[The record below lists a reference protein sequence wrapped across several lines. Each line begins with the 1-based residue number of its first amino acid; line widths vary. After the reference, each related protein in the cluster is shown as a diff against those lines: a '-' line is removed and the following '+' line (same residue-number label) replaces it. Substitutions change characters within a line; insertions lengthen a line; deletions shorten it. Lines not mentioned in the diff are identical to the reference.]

1 MPLTAADSANRSR
14 DRRIFALAI
23 PALGALAAEPT
34 YLLVDTAIVGH
45 LGTTQLAALAMAATF
60 LGSAFWLFNFLAY
73 GTTAQVSRLHGAG
86 DPAGAGVVSAQALW
100 LALAIGAAL
109 VVAGELLAPQI
120 VAMLQGEGAVGAK
133 AETYLRI
140 SFLGAPFVMVVLAGE
155 GYLRGVQRMS
165 VPLKILV
172 VSNLANVLLELWF
185 VFGLDWDLAGSAW
198 GTVIAQAGAGA
209 AFGVV
214 LIRAAAGRTRQTHG
228 EQRGSGEE
236 GPPCTAGNPK
246 LPGDGPPRPAGEPK
260 HPSGELPT
268 AERSRSRPGRRSRGA
283 HGSLRIDRTHMRSL
297 LRIGGNLVL
306 RTAALLVVFNVTVA
320 LLAAEGEVQLAAHQV
335 ILQVFLFLAL
345 MLDALAVAAQTLVG
359 SHLGAGDAAE
369 ARALS
374 RRITVISAVS
384 GLLVGAMLYVGSS
397 VIPDAFTRDAAVIH
411 EVADAWWLFALMQP
425 FNAMVFGWDGVLMG
439 AGDTRFLMLAMFAA
453 AVCVPAAAITI
464 AAGWGLLGAW
474 TGIATLI
481 AVRFVTNLTRVE
493 SGHWVQV
500 GADRHGPTASRH

>member
-1 MPLTAADSANRSR
+1 MPSTAATSNRSR

-86 DPAGAGVVSAQALW
+86 DPAGAGAVSAQALW

-109 VVAGELLAPQI
+109 VVVGELLAPQI
-120 VAMLQGEGAVGAK
+120 VAMLQGDGAVGEK

-172 VSNLANVLLELWF
+172 VSNLVNVVLELWF

-198 GTVIAQAGAGA
+198 GTVIAQAGAGV

-214 LIRAAAGRTRQTHG
+214 LLRAAGGR
-228 EQRGSGEE
+228 
-236 GPPCTAGNPK
+236 
-246 LPGDGPPRPAGEPK
+246 
-260 HPSGELPT
+260 
-268 AERSRSRPGRRSRGA
+268 
-283 HGSLRIDRTHMRSL
+283 LRLDRARMRSL
-297 LRIGGNLVL
+297 ARIGGNLVL

-320 LLAAEGEVQLAAHQV
+320 LLAAEGEVELAAHQV

-345 MLDALAVAAQTLVG
+345 TLDALAVAAQTLVG
-359 SHLGAGDAAE
+359 SHLGAGDAIE

-384 GLLVGAMLYVGSS
+384 GALVGAVLFVGSS
-397 VIPDAFTRDAAVIH
+397 IIPDAFTRDDAVIRT
-411 EVADAWWLFALMQP
+411 VADAWWLFALMQP

-453 AVCVPAAAITI
+453 SAVCVPVAALTI

-481 AVRFVTNLTRVE
+481 AIRFITNVARVE
-493 SGHWVQV
+493 GGRWIQA
-500 GADRHGPTASRH
+500 GPGTDRS